1 MAFWQW
7 ISFALAEAKE
17 AKQVPLI
24 LSVDETCISWVTGLR
39 GKARCAADESTLAQ
53 RRSNFTL
60 LACISADADIQT
72 LLPQFV
78 LVNKRQLTARDL
90 PAVKALQPS
99 GTHIVQGKS
108 AWCNHGVMRHF
119 WSALAA
125 ILKPVAKDRY
135 IILLLDCA
143 GCHIH
148 DSIRSHA
155 ERLQIRLIYVPAG
168 TTRYLQPCDLKL
180 FSALK
185 HTLREVWRERKGASV
200 VGALTMQ
207 FRMAVLFESLK
218 RMSRRDWTSAFE
230 MAGAL
235 GRQTEVNRPLLRVLG
250 WEQTPEVPLMPPSLE
265 NASSIF
271 PRRRRLN
278 IVDYV
283 YWRKDG
289 RPLPAEV
296 RRRIPRLE

>member
-1 MAFWQW
+1 M
-7 ISFALAEAKE
+7 
-17 AKQVPLI
+17 
-24 LSVDETCISWVTGLR
+24 
-39 GKARCAADESTLAQ
+39 
-53 RRSNFTL
+53 
-60 LACISADADIQT
+60 
-72 LLPQFV
+72 
-78 LVNKRQLTARDL
+78 
-90 PAVKALQPS
+90 
-99 GTHIVQGKS
+99 
-108 AWCNHGVMRHF
+108 
-119 WSALAA
+119 
-125 ILKPVAKDRY
+125 
-135 IILLLDCA
+135 
-143 GCHIH
+143 
-148 DSIRSHA
+148 
-155 ERLQIRLIYVPAG
+155 
-168 TTRYLQPCDLKL
+168 LKL

-218 RMSRRDWTSAFE
+218 RVSRHDWTSAFE

-235 GRQTEVNRPLLRVLG
+235 GRQTEVNRPLLRALG

-283 YWRKDG
+283 YWHKDG